1 MRDLK
6 TIFRKQIQ
14 LKWDQCLLKLKM
26 LDIKYAWIKPLKDE
40 KCKTVLNNSIKLVIE
55 SNCKLNSL
63 WVDQGR

>member
-1 MRDLK
+1 M
-6 TIFRKQIQ
+6 
-14 LKWDQCLLKLKM
+14 
-26 LDIKYAWIKPLKDE
+26 KPLKDE